1 MIVVNN
7 QSQVCTQATCIP
19 ALFYDFYTNE
29 NVTLLNQARLVSTRL
44 KSKRTLTVST
54 TANQLNQEIEQAW
67 IAYNL
72 QATIPAFQNS
82 LNAKIYSI
90 IPYCSANNRYV
101 MSILLFFKDILNFI
115 LTFSLVANRLFYSI
129 GLQDNGQSYDITDFL
144 DPADTQYNHSIT
156 SLNVLDRKTFADSLV
171 PCTSTVS
178 SVVIDKITS
187 VKQVFNSLKKFK

>member
-1 MIVVNN
+1 MFHFLWFNSSSLTRIIYSSLFNSFADFNSLFSYLPTSQPVIVVNN

-90 IPYCSANNRYV
+90 IHET
-101 MSILLFFKDILNFI
+101 FK
-115 LTFSLVANRLFYSI
+115 
-129 GLQDNGQSYDITDFL
+129 
-144 DPADTQYNHSIT
+144 
-156 SLNVLDRKTFADSLV
+156 
-171 PCTSTVS
+171 
-178 SVVIDKITS
+178 
-187 VKQVFNSLKKFK
+187 